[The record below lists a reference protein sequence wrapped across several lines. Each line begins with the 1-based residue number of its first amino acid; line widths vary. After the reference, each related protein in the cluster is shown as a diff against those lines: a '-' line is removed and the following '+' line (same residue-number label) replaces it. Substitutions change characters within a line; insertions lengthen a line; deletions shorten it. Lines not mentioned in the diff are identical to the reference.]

1 MEDSILTSALLHP
14 DLLLELEN
22 LALWGGPGSDESW
35 LDTAA
40 DVGLSVCDWESAEFW
55 VYKQ

>member
-1 MEDSILTSALLHP
+1 MTSALLHP